1 MTATASTVIPATSS
15 TPPRPSRCERS
26 LRARGRCHAGYPRQH
41 READPARGTPLFPGH
56 QSRRSAVPDRGRGGL
71 HREAQREMTK
81 GSSEATVAKALA
93 DIDDPIVA
101 VWKPPDDARNWK
113 PADYLVWFDGRA
125 AMIEVKDCPAMR
137 GFPFDQLRPTQRA
150 WAYRCRQTGTPYLL
164 VIHWQR
170 T

>member
-1 MTATASTVIPATSS
+1 MV
-15 TPPRPSRCERS
+15 
-26 LRARGRCHAGYPRQH
+26 
-41 READPARGTPLFPGH
+41 
-56 QSRRSAVPDRGRGGL
+56 
-71 HREAQREMTK
+71 K

-113 PADYLVWFDGRA
+113 PADYLVWFNGKA
-125 AMIEVKDCPAMR
+125 AMIEVKECAALR

-150 WAYRCRQTGTPYLL
+150 WARRCDEAGIPYLL

-170 T
+170 THDWTISDTMKVIKWEREDVFHKSIPRALLQGAFGVQTDGRLLAATLRLALLGEM